1 MNVRVTVAEISS
13 DQMQR
18 AFEHAP
24 IGVAVLDL
32 SGRPV
37 YVNATLQR
45 ILGYTAEEL
54 RRMTWMECVHPDDL
68 NGEHALVQNIV
79 SGRHDDYQIEKRYV
93 RKDGSIVWGRMSFS
107 LVRDAEGRPHSV
119 LTVFQDI
126 SDWKRDQAH
135 LQRQLDRL
143 SALRVI
149 DQAIS
154 GSLDL
159 SLILNVLLEQ
169 TVTQLRVNA
178 AAILLAEGSVL
189 TYGARRGFQTEA
201 LKYTRLHFGEGYAG
215 HSAMSRQRVLVA
227 DLRLQPG
234 ALVRS
239 KELPREGFA
248 GYAAVPLIAKA
259 QVKGVLE
266 VFCRE
271 PLVVQPDWLDFLDA
285 LASQAAIAID
295 NAGML
300 ASLQVKNADLTMA
313 YDATLEAWSRLMD
326 LKDAET
332 EGHSQ
337 RVTDVTLQLAR
348 EFRMAAVDMP
358 DVRRGALLHDI
369 GKIAIPDAI
378 LRKPGPLTEE
388 EWAVMRLHPVYGHRF
403 LSQIPFLQ
411 RAADIPYCHHERWDG
426 AGYPRGLRG
435 EEIPLAA
442 RVFAVADVWDA
453 LRSDRPY
460 REAWDDARAAAYI
473 DEMAGTHFDPNVVA
487 AFRRLIA

>member
-1 MNVRVTVAEISS
+1 MNDLMSIAAISS

-18 AFEHAP
+18 AFDYAP

-37 YVNATLQR
+37 YTNTTLQR
-45 ILGYTAEEL
+45 ILGYSADEL
-54 RRMTWMECVHPDDL
+54 RRMTWMECIHPEDL
-68 NGEHALVQNIV
+68 NGEHALVSEMV
-79 SGRHDDYQIEKRYV
+79 AGRHTDYQMEKRYV
-93 RKDGSIVWGRMSFS
+93 RKDGGLVWGKLSFS
-107 LVRDAEGRPHSV
+107 LVRDQNGRPHSI
-119 LTVFQDI
+119 LTVFLDI
-126 SDWKRDQAH
+126 SDWKRDQFH

-169 TVTQLRVNA
+169 TVTQLRISA
-178 AAILLAEGSVL
+178 AAILLSEGNLL
-189 TYGARRGFQTEA
+189 TYAARRGFQTEA
-201 LKYTRLHFGEGYAG
+201 LKYTRLHFGDGYAG
-215 HSAMSRQRVLVA
+215 QAALSRQRVLVA
-227 DLRLQPG
+227 DLRVQPG
-234 ALVRS
+234 PLARS
-239 KELPREGFA
+239 KDLPKEGFA
-248 GYAAVPLIAKA
+248 GYAAVPLIAKG
-259 QVKGVLE
+259 QVKGVME

-295 NAGML
+295 NASML
-300 ASLQVKNADLTMA
+300 GSLQVKNADLTIA

-326 LKDAET
+326 LKDAEI

-337 RVTDVTLQLAR
+337 RVTDFTMHLAR
-348 EFRMAAVDMP
+348 EMRIMGSDLPDM
-358 DVRRGALLHDI
+358 RRGALLHDI

-388 EWAVMRLHPVYGHRF
+388 EWAIMRLHPVYGHRF
-403 LSQIPFLQ
+403 ISQIPFLQ
-411 RAADIPYCHHERWDG
+411 RASDIPYCHHERWDG
-426 AGYPRGLRG
+426 KGYPRGLRG
-435 EEIPLAA
+435 EEIPLPA
-442 RVFAVADVWDA
+442 RIFAVADVWDA

-460 REAWDDARAAAYI
+460 REAWSDAKAATYI
-473 DEMAGTHFDPNVVA
+473 DEMSGTQFDPDIVTAFKRVVA
-487 AFRRLIA
+487 

>member
-1 MNVRVTVAEISS
+1 MIAHATVAEISS
-13 DQMQR
+13 DRIQR

-32 SGRPV
+32 SGRAV

-45 ILGYTAEEL
+45 ILGYSADEL
-54 RRMTWMECVHPDDL
+54 GRMMWMECIHPEDL
-68 NGEHALVQNIV
+68 NGEHALVADMV
-79 SGRHDDYQIEKRYV
+79 SGRHDDYQLEKRYL
-93 RKDGSIVWGRMSFS
+93 RKDGGIVWGKMSLS

-119 LTVFQDI
+119 LSVFQDI
-126 SDWKRDQAH
+126 SDWKRDQDH

-169 TVTQLRVNA
+169 TVTQLRVSA
-178 AAILLAEGSVL
+178 AAILLAEGSIL

-201 LKYTRLHFGEGYAG
+201 LKYTRLRFGEGYAG
-215 HSAMSRQRVLVA
+215 RAAMSRQRVLVA

-234 ALVRS
+234 ELARS

-248 GYAAVPLIAKA
+248 GYAAVPLLAKGH
-259 QVKGVLE
+259 VKGVLE

-300 ASLQVKNADLTMA
+300 ASLQVKNTDLTMA
-313 YDATLEAWSRLMD
+313 YDSTLEAWSRLMD

-337 RVTDVTLQLAR
+337 RVTDVALQLAR
-348 EFRMAAVDMP
+348 EMRVAGVDLP
-358 DVRRGALLHDI
+358 DVRRGALLH
-369 GKIAIPDAI
+369 
-378 LRKPGPLTEE
+378 
-388 EWAVMRLHPVYGHRF
+388 
-403 LSQIPFLQ
+403 
-411 RAADIPYCHHERWDG
+411 
-426 AGYPRGLRG
+426 
-435 EEIPLAA
+435 
-442 RVFAVADVWDA
+442 
-453 LRSDRPY
+453 
-460 REAWDDARAAAYI
+460 
-473 DEMAGTHFDPNVVA
+473 
-487 AFRRLIA
+487 